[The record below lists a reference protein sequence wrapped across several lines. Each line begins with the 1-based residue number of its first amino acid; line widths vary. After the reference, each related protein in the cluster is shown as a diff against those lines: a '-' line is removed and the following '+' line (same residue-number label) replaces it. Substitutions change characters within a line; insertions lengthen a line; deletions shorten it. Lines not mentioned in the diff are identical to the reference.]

1 MTIDEI
7 IQLAGVAAI
16 TIVTGQLDE
25 LASTYRPQDEVESLS
40 LFRGKVDSM
49 EKMSYAGDEEKF
61 RSAFS
66 AFSEKRAE
74 ANTKDV
80 SYYLIRKLRE
90 QNSSDSRQ
98 LRSFVNI
105 KIKQRL

>member
-16 TIVTGQLDE
+16 TIVIGQLDE
-25 LASTYRPQDEVESLS
+25 LASTNRPQDEVESLS
-40 LFRGKVDSM
+40 LFQAKVDSM
-49 EKMSYAGDEEKF
+49 EKMSYAGNEEKF

-66 AFSEKRAE
+66 ASSEKRAE
-74 ANTKDV
+74 AKTKDV
-80 SYYLIRKLRE
+80 SNYLIHKLRE